1 LKRTI
6 GLFAG
11 DGELPVEIA
20 RRLSGE
26 GNPAVAFSFREDTK
40 PLRKWTSEVIKV
52 DRPAIG
58 KIVKDLEARGIRDLI
73 LAGLVPKKLIYRAD
87 LMDDDLRNMISIL
100 GSRDDHAILDAVVS
114 FFGSRG
120 IRVLPYR
127 EIVPDML
134 AREGAIAGRPL
145 RPEEEDDIR
154 YGLRIAASLVPMSF
168 GQTVVVKSRSV
179 VSVEAMEGTDAAIER
194 AGAISRGG
202 VVVKMMRPDQDER
215 FDIPVIGPGTL
226 ETMHEA
232 GIVCLAVE
240 AGRTIVLGG
249 ELFRERAEEWEI
261 AVTGVIPA
269 PSS

>member
-1 LKRTI
+1 LKGKI

-26 GNPAVAFSFREDTK
+26 GNPPVAFSFREDTAS
-40 PLRKWTSEVIKV
+40 LEECTSEVIKV
-52 DRPAIG
+52 GWLEIG
-58 KIVKDLEARGIRDLI
+58 KIVKDLETRGISSLM

-87 LMDDDLRNMISIL
+87 LMDDDLRNIISTL
-100 GSRDDHAILDAVVS
+100 SSRDDHAVLGAVVS
-114 FFGSRG
+114 FFESRG

-127 EIVPDML
+127 EIVPEML
-134 AREGAIAGRPL
+134 AREGIIAGRRPL
-145 RPEEEDDIR
+145 PEEEDDIL
-154 YGLRIAASLVPMSF
+154 YGLRIASFLVPMSF
-168 GQTVVVKSRSV
+168 GQTVVIKGRSV

-232 GIVCLAVE
+232 DIGCLAVE

-249 ELFRERAEEWEI
+249 ELFRERAEEWGI

-269 PSS
+269 PSL